1 MLNKLVNDSNYH
13 DVVRFLVQDNRMD
26 QRGCNLQN
34 IPAKGNGELV
44 RRCFVPEPGW
54 VFVGADL
61 SQIEPRIQ
69 AHIMYERY
77 GDNSLRQIFL
87 DGVDLYTTM
96 AMRTFGFEEKYCVDK
111 AYSPDGTFQPR
122 KLMKQGVLAVSYQQT
137 PKAFAKT
144 MGVSEEVAQDF
155 FRNFDEQFPS
165 FKTMVKDIVE
175 KMRKTGYSETLFG
188 RKRRFPH
195 YKYYQKLI
203 RQNEPKLRELYIK
216 RKKLLGVKNPTP
228 LQKKQFK
235 QIQEQIKELRKPF
248 ALAAANE
255 REAFNNVIQGTG
267 ADIIKQNGNRMYQ
280 VCREKGWKM
289 VASIHDEIIIT
300 MPKKDVTP
308 ENIRLINDIMTK
320 TVKLSVPLKSDTVI
334 MPRWMEEYK
343 PEEWFAKF
351 GQG

>member
-1 MLNKLVNDSNYH
+1 LLEGISDSNFH
-13 DVVRFLVQDNRMD
+13 DVVRLLVQDNRMD

-34 IPAKGNGELV
+34 IPSRGNGELV
-44 RRCFVPEPGW
+44 RRCFVPAPGW

-87 DGVDLYTTM
+87 DNVDLYTTM

-155 FRNFDEQFPS
+155 FRNFEEQFPS
-165 FKTMVKDIVE
+165 FKTMVKDIVD
-175 KMRKTGYSETLFG
+175 KMKETGYSETLFG

-203 RQNEPKLRELYIK
+203 RQNEPKLRELYIE
-216 RKKLLGVKNPTP
+216 RKKLLAIENPTP
-228 LQKKQFK
+228 QQQKKFK
-235 QIQEQIKELRKPF
+235 QIQEQIQELRKPF
-248 ALAAANE
+248 ALASANE

-300 MPKKDVTP
+300 MPQKDVTP
-308 ENIRLINDIMTK
+308 ENIQLVNDVMTK

-343 PEEWFAKF
+343 PEEWFAKY

>member
-1 MLNKLVNDSNYH
+1 MLEGINDSNFH

-34 IPAKGNGELV
+34 LPSRGNGELV
-44 RRCFVPEPGW
+44 RRCFVPAPGW

-61 SQIEPRIQ
+61 SQVEPRIMS
-69 AHIMYERY
+69 HIMYERY
-77 GDNSLRQIFL
+77 GDSSLRDIFIS
-87 DGVDLYTTM
+87 GKDLYTTS
-96 AMRTFGFEEKYCVDK
+96 AMQVFGFEEKYCLDK
-111 AYSPDGTFQPR
+111 AYDPTGTFQPR
-122 KLMKQGVLAVSYQQT
+122 KLIKQGVLAKAYQQT
-137 PKAFAKT
+137 PKAFAKN
-144 MGVSEEVAQDF
+144 MGVPEEVAHDF
-155 FRNFDEQFPS
+155 FQKFDESFPS
-165 FKTMVKDIVE
+165 FKTMVKDIVD
-175 KMRKTGYSETLFG
+175 KMKKTGYSETLFG
-188 RKRRFPH
+188 RKRRFPK

-203 RQNEPKLRELYIK
+203 QQNEPKLKELYKK
-216 RKKLLGVKNPTP
+216 RKKLLEIKNPTP

-280 VCREKGWKM
+280 VCREKGWRM

-308 ENIRLINDIMTK
+308 GNIRLINDIMTK

>member
-300 MPKKDVTP
+300 MPQKDVTP
-308 ENIRLINDIMTK
+308 ENIQLVNDVMTK
-320 TVKLSVPLKSDTVI
+320 TVTLSVPLKSDTVI
-334 MPRWMEEYK
+334 MTRWMDEHS

>member
-1 MLNKLVNDSNYH
+1 
-13 DVVRFLVQDNRMD
+13 MD

-34 IPAKGNGELV
+34 IPSKGNGELV

-87 DGVDLYTTM
+87 DNVDLYTTM

-165 FKTMVKDIVE
+165 FKTMVKDIVD
-175 KMRKTGYSETLFG
+175 KMKKTGYSETLFG
-188 RKRRFPH
+188 RKRRFPK

-203 RQNEPKLRELYIK
+203 QQNEPKLKELYKK
-216 RKKLLGVKNPTP
+216 RKKLLEIKNPTP

-235 QIQEQIKELRKPF
+235 QIQEQIKELRKPY

-267 ADIIKQNGNRMYQ
+267 ADIIKQNGNRMYK
-280 VCREKGWKM
+280 VCREKGWRM

-300 MPKKDVTP
+300 MPQKDVTP
-308 ENIRLINDIMTK
+308 ENIQLVNDVMTK
-320 TVKLSVPLKSDTVI
+320 TVTLSVPLKSDTVI
-334 MPRWMEEYK
+334 MTRWMDEHS